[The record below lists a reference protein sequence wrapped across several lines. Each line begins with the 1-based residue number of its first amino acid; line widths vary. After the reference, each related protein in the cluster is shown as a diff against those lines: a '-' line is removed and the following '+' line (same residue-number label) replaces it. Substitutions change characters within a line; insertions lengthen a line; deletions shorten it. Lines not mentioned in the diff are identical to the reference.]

1 MFLEKC
7 ERSYSDKKDTPM
19 LKDYNRILV
28 TGGAGFLGGHLVD
41 ALISL
46 DKEVVI
52 FDNLSAEPHRDS
64 LLGAKLAKG
73 DVRIPRQ
80 VIQATKG
87 VDLIFHLAANA
98 NGTISVDDPRFDFE
112 TNAVGTFNVLDAALH
127 ARVKKLVY
135 VSSASVYGRPQYF
148 PIDEKHP
155 TKPFIPYGASKLAG
169 EIYCNSFFK
178 TYNLPAVIAR
188 PFCVYGPGENPKLA
202 LVEVTRYLR
211 WHLNKKPIRIVGDID
226 RKTRDFVHVNDIIEG
241 LLLIVDK
248 APAGEVFNVGSGKEV
263 SMRELT
269 KIISSVTARS
279 AVLNVIPEIKE
290 DTYRLVSDI
299 SKLKALGYAPKTSL
313 VEGVKQLVKELGE
326 SPEMPRGATVF
337 KKGQKGEIQGSGGL

>member
-1 MFLEKC
+1 MKEVIHTRRKN
-7 ERSYSDKKDTPM
+7 TPM

-28 TGGAGFLGGHLVD
+28 TGGAGFMGRHLVD
-41 ALISL
+41 ALLSL

-52 FDNLSAEPHRDS
+52 FDNLSAEPNRNIS
-64 LLGAKLAKG
+64 AGAKLTKG
-73 DVRIPRQ
+73 DVRNPRQ
-80 VIQATKG
+80 VIQTTKG

-98 NGTISVDDPRFDFE
+98 NGTVSVNDPRFDFE

-127 ARVKKLVY
+127 AQVKRLVY
-135 VSSASVYGRPQYF
+135 ISSASVYGRPQYF

-155 TKPFIPYGASKLAG
+155 TKPFIPYGASKLVG
-169 EIYCNSFFK
+169 EIYCNSFFE

-188 PFCVYGPGENPKLA
+188 PFCLYGSGENPKLA
-202 LVEVTRYLR
+202 LVEVSRYLR

-226 RKTRDFVHVNDIIEG
+226 RKTRDFVHVNDLLEG
-241 LLLIVDK
+241 LLLIADK
-248 APAGEVFNVGSGKEV
+248 AHAGEVFNVGSGKEV

-269 KIISSVTARS
+269 RVISSVTGRS

-299 SKLKALGYAPKTSL
+299 SKLKALGYAPKISL

-326 SPEMPRGATVF
+326 NPEMPRGATVF
-337 KKGQKGEIQGSGGL
+337 KKGQKDEIQGSVGL